1 MKDKIVKYQIVGLA
15 GENKNVVLTKNF
27 IVPNAVDGHFETDR
41 ETGAMLE
48 EALNIPEQPLVLL
61 REDHPDYVAPKQTI
75 VAQEDSVESLKES
88 LARANAKITILTEDN
103 EDLKKELD
111 KALAGKVKPETKTP
125 ETKTPETKTPETK
138 GKDKA

>member
-15 GENKNVVLTKNF
+15 GENKNVVLTKSF
-27 IVPNAVDGHFETDR
+27 IVPNAIDGHFETDR

-61 REDHPDYVAPKQTI
+61 REDHPDYTAPKQTI
-75 VAQEDSVESLKES
+75 VAQEESVEALKES
-88 LARANAKITILTEDN
+88 LARANAKITVLTEDV

-111 KALAGKVKPETKTP
+111 KAIAGKVKPETKAPETKAP
-125 ETKTPETKTPETK
+125 ETKTPEVK
-138 GKDKA
+138 GKA

>member
-111 KALAGKVKPETKTP
+111 KALAGKVKLEA
-125 ETKTPETKTPETK
+125 KTPETKTPETK